1 MVKQIVRRE
10 RQFLPD
16 TLRVVL
22 LTTSLGAGHL
32 RAAQAIE
39 QAIQEHCPNV
49 ETRLIDSFTSTAPWL
64 TRLVVNFYL
73 HILAWMPWLYK
84 YLYNWGNRT
93 KAALWLRNVLS
104 YRLAFSTRAQLRR
117 LQPDVIVC
125 SHASP
130 TGAVCRLK
138 KRGELAIPL
147 IAVITDFVAHRLWIY
162 DEVDIYMVAHEGLR
176 DKLIHMGVAPKKI
189 QVTGI
194 PIDRKFGDSTSKE
207 ILRYQLGLDKE
218 LPTILIMGG
227 GTGALPM
234 DQIVP
239 RLGTMLPKVQ
249 LLVVTGCNTDMRR
262 RLLAQQYGNSVHIM
276 GFVSNIHELM
286 AASDLVVT
294 KSGGM
299 SSAEAIAMELPII
312 IYRPIPGQ
320 EEGNTEFLL
329 RHGVA
334 CQVDDVEELP
344 CITRDLLADAGQ
356 LARMRE
362 AARKLAK
369 PRAAAEIAN
378 IVLKTTAKNIE
389 HQDAKKPSNIQ

>member
-1 MVKQIVRRE
+1 
-10 RQFLPD
+10 
-16 TLRVVL
+16 
-22 LTTSLGAGHL
+22 
-32 RAAQAIE
+32 
-39 QAIQEHCPNV
+39 
-49 ETRLIDSFTSTAPWL
+49 
-64 TRLVVNFYL
+64 
-73 HILAWMPWLYK
+73 
-84 YLYNWGNRT
+84 
-93 KAALWLRNVLS
+93 
-104 YRLAFSTRAQLRR
+104 
-117 LQPDVIVC
+117 
-125 SHASP
+125 
-130 TGAVCRLK
+130 
-138 KRGELAIPL
+138 
-147 IAVITDFVAHRLWIY
+147 
-162 DEVDIYMVAHEGLR
+162 
-176 DKLIHMGVAPKKI
+176 
-189 QVTGI
+189 
-194 PIDRKFGDSTSKE
+194 
-207 ILRYQLGLDKE
+207 
-218 LPTILIMGG
+218 
-227 GTGALPM
+227 LPM

-239 RLGTMLPKVQ
+239 RLGAMLPKVQ